1 MRSPVQRR
9 PREEAR
15 KARTSVYRQHIFEA
29 AERVFAER
37 GFEAAKVQEISELA
51 GLSMG
56 TIYGIFP
63 GKTELFAAVREARGQ
78 EILELVRQVTARKTP
93 PRETLL
99 ALIEVYIDYFLAHP
113 DFLRM
118 HLRSGGSW
126 ALSPTPGSD
135 VQVEHWREIHALQA
149 AIFRRGIAAG
159 VFVDED
165 PDYLA
170 RTFSVMD
177 QVLLADWV
185 ANGMKAPRAELVR
198 RLTEQ
203 VERSFCRS
211 GAPARRAS
219 RHR

>member
-1 MRSPVQRR
+1 AARASARRFRTPCWRPPLPDGSPIRCGELPFAKSSCQPASRVLMRSPVQRR

-29 AERVFAER
+29 AARVFAER

-113 DFLRM
+113 
-118 HLRSGGSW
+118 
-126 ALSPTPGSD
+126 
-135 VQVEHWREIHALQA
+135 
-149 AIFRRGIAAG
+149 
-159 VFVDED
+159 
-165 PDYLA
+165 
-170 RTFSVMD
+170 
-177 QVLLADWV
+177 
-185 ANGMKAPRAELVR
+185 
-198 RLTEQ
+198 
-203 VERSFCRS
+203 
-211 GAPARRAS
+211 
-219 RHR
+219 